1 MSPGKKLKVS
11 AFACPQRATS
21 ISLKFL
27 SKSKFGVI
35 QNTRIFW
42 SLNHLHQLKCH
53 NLKRILHFNRSGIQT
68 CVVLVFA

>member
-11 AFACPQRATS
+11 VFACPQRATS

-35 QNTRIFW
+35 QNTCTF
-42 SLNHLHQLKCH
+42 
-53 NLKRILHFNRSGIQT
+53 
-68 CVVLVFA
+68 LVSQPFTPTKKPQFEKNFTF

>member
-11 AFACPQRATS
+11 VFACPQRATS

-35 QNTRIFW
+35 QNTRIF
-42 SLNHLHQLKCH
+42 
-53 NLKRILHFNRSGIQT
+53 
-68 CVVLVFA
+68 LVSQPFTPTKMP